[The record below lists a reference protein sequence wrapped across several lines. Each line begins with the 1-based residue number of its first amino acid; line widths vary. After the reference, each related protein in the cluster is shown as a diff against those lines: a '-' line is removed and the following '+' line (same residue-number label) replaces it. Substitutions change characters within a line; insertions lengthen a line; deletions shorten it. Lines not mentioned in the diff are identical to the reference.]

1 MDLVINGRGT
11 RITEHMRS
19 TAEHKLS
26 RLERMAP
33 RVTRI
38 EIEVITE
45 KNPRQGGVKR
55 VEAAL
60 DTPRKTFRATAQG
73 SDVDS
78 ALDQLAEKLE
88 RQLRDHGQKR
98 RTRLV
103 TGAKRLKSAQ
113 AEAAEAATAAEP
125 EE

>member
-1 MDLVINGRGT
+1 MDLVLKGRGT
-11 RITEHMRS
+11 RITEHMRGA
-19 TAEHKLS
+19 AEHKLA
-26 RLERMAP
+26 RLGRMAP

-38 EIEVITE
+38 EIEVISE

-60 DTPRKTFRATAQG
+60 ETPRKTFRAVAMG

-88 RQLRDHGQKR
+88 RQLRDHREKR

-103 TGAKRLKSAQ
+103 GGGKRLKSAQ
-113 AEAAEAATAAEP
+113 AETTSQEGS

>member
-1 MDLVINGRGT
+1 MDLALKGRGT
-11 RITEHMRS
+11 RITDHMR
-19 TAEHKLS
+19 TAAEHKLS
-26 RLERMAP
+26 RLERMSP

-60 DTPRKTFRATAQG
+60 ETPRKTFRAVAQG
-73 SDVDS
+73 GDVDS

-88 RQLRDHGQKR
+88 RQLRDDRKKR

-103 TGAKRLKSAQ
+103 SGAQRLKSAQ
-113 AEAAEAATAAEP
+113 AQTAPSVEP